1 MNLRNINFLA
11 SAAIVALACATSSAH
26 AALVTWNID
35 STQSSLSLKIGDTAF
50 NVDGIGNITI
60 RVRNQATNQN
70 NAWNTG
76 NTAKVGGTIDTNY
89 VDGTS
94 IEFLANQ
101 PNIVGVNSGN
111 YRPNP
116 ASYTGD
122 TNPDPT
128 LAEGGSFSD
137 TSTQAA
143 VFGARVRASIA
154 SLFGLTVDA
163 AFINFFNVNYELASG
178 VLGLSGT
185 NSNFTNSTTVGI
197 LDSRLAVDGLTV
209 VGQTVIDDQIAQVDN
224 ATAANS
230 GALGTLTDLGG
241 QLRKITIPVLLNLV
255 IPLDDTNTYVLNA
268 QATGQIVATAEV
280 QIPEPSTFAM
290 AGLGVVGLM
299 LAARRKLGRQ
309 RA

>member
-1 MNLRNINFLA
+1 
-11 SAAIVALACATSSAH
+11 
-26 AALVTWNID
+26 
-35 STQSSLSLKIGDTAF
+35 
-50 NVDGIGNITI
+50 
-60 RVRNQATNQN
+60 
-70 NAWNTG
+70 
-76 NTAKVGGTIDTNY
+76 
-89 VDGTS
+89 
-94 IEFLANQ
+94 
-101 PNIVGVNSGN
+101 
-111 YRPNP
+111 
-116 ASYTGD
+116 
-122 TNPDPT
+122 
-128 LAEGGSFSD
+128 
-137 TSTQAA
+137 
-143 VFGARVRASIA
+143 
-154 SLFGLTVDA
+154 LFGLTVDA

-280 QIPEPSTFAM
+280 PIPEPSTFAM